1 MDAQE
6 TVFEGQC
13 YSQRLV
19 NWNSQYLIWRVKS
32 ICDTAMRMPHARLVN
47 VRDPLETRTISCRTL
62 INRAFYELVE
72 SGVQE
77 RAQEKPLQLSS
88 ARRAA

>member
-13 YSQRLV
+13 YSQKLM
-19 NWNSQYLIWRVKS
+19 NWNSKYLIWRVKS
-32 ICDTAMRMPHARLVN
+32 ICDTAMRMPHAQLVN
-47 VRDPLETRTISCRTL
+47 VKDPLETRTVSCRTL
-62 INRAFYELVE
+62 INRAYYELVE

-77 RAQEKPLQLSS
+77 RTQEKPLPPSG